1 MKSSPNKTNVPQQN
15 FSIMSLKINTLL
27 FFILISGVC
36 SAQIPI
42 LNSYPSI
49 TNKVIYLDFDG
60 QSVTGTNWNGGNT
73 VNALAS
79 TMSASNINLIFQRI
93 SEDYKP
99 FDVNLTTDSVRF
111 NAAPANKRMRVI
123 VTPTSTWYGSAGGV
137 AYVGSFS
144 WGGTPGTPCW
154 VFENMLSYSAKNIAE
169 AAAHEI
175 GHTLSLRHQ
184 STYTYSPMTCS
195 KTAEY
200 NPGVGTGVTSWAPIM
215 GVGYSKNV
223 TVWYNGTSAT
233 SCSLTQNDHSSGGI
247 GLTSNGF
254 LSFLSDDIGNTSFTG
269 KILNLNTI
277 NVVDSGLITTP
288 TDIDAFR
295 FTICN
300 TRNVT
305 IDVKPWALDTV
316 NYQGA
321 NLDVRLFLY
330 NAANNQLVVDTSL
343 TRLNAR
349 VAMNLNPGSYYFTV
363 DGGRSGNYSDYGSI
377 GRYYVKV
384 KATNPPAMAA
394 AIVTSNGFCAGQAT
408 TLTYTA
414 NGIPTQW
421 QWTVNGPSIT
431 NTFTIQN
438 PNVNFSAGIYT
449 ITLLASSINS
459 VGCLTTATLNI
470 NTAPVVS
477 ISNSANNLC
486 LGNSVIL
493 NAYGANSYTWM
504 PGSLLGQ
511 TQSVNPQATTVYT
524 VTGTNGTCG
533 SSAIIAINVTPDFTL
548 TASSPTAVICAG
560 EAVGITAGGAAT
572 YSIEPGG
579 YTAAFALVSPVSTT
593 TFVITGQNGNCS
605 KSTNLTIFVS
615 PKFSIN
621 VSSTDTV
628 LCVGSSATLNAS
640 GASNYEFNPG
650 AFAGSSLTVTPNATT
665 TYTISGTK
673 PGNACFE
680 DTTITVSI
688 KNCDATS
695 THESANMNNQIH
707 IYPNPA
713 IGSFVI
719 ETLTNKEKIEVSNTL
734 GQIITTQ
741 KMLGEPLQIITPQ
754 WPAGVYF
761 VKIVTGTETSYTAK
775 IIVE

>member
-1 MKSSPNKTNVPQQN
+1 MKSSPNKTNVPQKN
-15 FSIMSLKINTLL
+15 FNIMSLKINTLL
-27 FFILISGVC
+27 FFSLISGIC

-60 QSVTGTNWNGGNT
+60 QSVTGTNWNSGNT

-79 TMSASNINLIFQRI
+79 TMNATNINLIFQRI

-123 VTPTSTWYGSAGGV
+123 ITPTSTWYGSAGGV

-169 AAAHEI
+169 AASHEI

-184 STYTYSPMTCS
+184 STYTYSPLTCS

-223 TVWYNGTSAT
+223 TVWYNGMSAT
-233 SCSLTQNDHSSGGI
+233 SCSLTQNDHSSGTV
-247 GLTSNGF
+247 GLTGSNF
-254 LSFLSDDIGNTSFTG
+254 LSFLPDDIGNTGVNG

-295 FTICN
+295 FSICN

-330 NAANNQLVVDTSL
+330 NAANNQLAVDTSL

-349 VAMNLNPGSYYFTV
+349 VALTLNPGSYYFTV

-377 GRYYVKV
+377 GRYYVKI
-384 KATNPPAMAA
+384 KATNPPAMSAS
-394 AIVTSNGFCAGQAT
+394 IITSNVFCAGQAT

-421 QWTVNGPSIT
+421 QWTVNGSSIS
-431 NTFTIQN
+431 NTFTTQN

-449 ITLLASSINS
+449 ITLLASSVNS

-470 NTAPVVS
+470 NTAPIIG
-477 ISNSANNLC
+477 ISNSGNNLC
-486 LGNSVIL
+486 PGNNVTL
-493 NAYGANSYTWM
+493 NASGANSYTWM
-504 PGSLLGQ
+504 PGLLLGQ
-511 TQSVNPQATTVYT
+511 TQLVNPQTTTVYT

-533 SSAIIAINVTPDFTL
+533 SSTTISINVTPDFTL

-560 EAVGITAGGAAT
+560 ESVGITVSGAT
-572 YSIEPGG
+572 NYSVEPGG
-579 YTAAFALVSPVSTT
+579 FNSAFAFVSPISTT
-593 TFVITGQNGNCS
+593 TFVITGKNGGCI
-605 KSTNLTIFVS
+605 KSTNLIIFVS
-615 PKFSIN
+615 PKFSVN
-621 VSSTDTV
+621 VNASDTV
-628 LCVGSSATLNAS
+628 LCAGSSATLNAS

-650 AFAGSSLTVTPNATT
+650 AFSGSSLVVMPNTTT

-673 PGNACFE
+673 PGNACYD
-680 DTTITVSI
+680 DTTITISL
-688 KNCDATS
+688 KNCEATFIG
-695 THESANMNNQIH
+695 ESGKFYNSIR

-713 IGSFVI
+713 IDGFTI
-719 ETLTNKEKIEVSNTL
+719 ETITNKENIEVSNTL
-734 GQIITTQ
+734 GQVITSQ
-741 KMLGEPLQIITPQ
+741 KMLEKPLRVSTSQ

-761 VKIVTGTETSYTAK
+761 VKINTGNEKPYTTK